1 MHLRRVIASGTSGLA
16 ATAFD
21 VATLVLLV
29 HRHVPIAPAT
39 FVACSVGAVV
49 CFTLNKYIAF
59 RDRSSVS
66 AQQLVRFG
74 FVAVTTA
81 LLMALAMH
89 LCVDGLG
96 VPYLAA
102 KLVCSVLV
110 FVAWGFPAQRRLV
123 FVSARRS
130 ASLRAPAEP
139 GLSIATAR
147 RSASLRAPAGPG
159 LSIAT
164 ARRSASLRA
173 PAEPGL
179 SIATARRSA
188 SLRAPA
194 EPGLSNARSSS

>member
-1 MHLRRVIASGTSGLA
+1 MTLRRVIASGTSGIA

-21 VATLVLLV
+21 VGTLVLLV
-29 HRHVPIAPAT
+29 HRHVPIAPAA
-39 FVACSVGAVV
+39 FLACAVGAVV

-59 RDRSSVS
+59 GDRSAVS
-66 AQQLVRFG
+66 MQQLGRFG

-110 FVAWGFPAQRRLV
+110 FVAWGFPAQRRFV
-123 FVSARRS
+123 FTTPRR
-130 ASLRAPAEP
+130 A
-139 GLSIATAR
+139 
-147 RSASLRAPAGPG
+147 
-159 LSIAT
+159 
-164 ARRSASLRA
+164 
-173 PAEPGL
+173 
-179 SIATARRSA
+179 A